1 MASGRALGPAFGGH
15 AGSVG
20 AQLAAFTVD
29 AVSVLALAIAVQA
42 ISGHV
47 LLTLIAVFEV
57 LVLLWLLE
65 ARTGATPGNLAVR
78 LRTSR
83 ADSPYSPGA
92 GRVLVRHIITGAGFL
107 IAVVGAWA
115 VVASGVLDSSGRAR
129 SLAARASGTQ
139 AVTVPRRVTASG
151 ATGLATQASVTMP
164 AVRQP
169 AVTSVAQGPGSAS
182 SPQAGSVG
190 ALASPHVMDAM
201 GAPISSSED
210 SVSMSMT
217 GTNVGGTAPVPAAQ
231 APAAATPSPT
241 QIAPVPGAAASRV
254 NLSDVDFGGASPGQ
268 ADEPGA
274 AGATTLL
281 LIFDTGQRETA
292 AIPAAIN
299 LGRKPTATEPGDV
312 LIAVTDSEGTV
323 SKNHARLEH
332 SRQRTWITDQG
343 STNGTEILEDDGG
356 ITRLAPHSRTEMPD
370 GARVRIGNRTFT
382 INALLD
388 QGGRS

>member
-1 MASGRALGPAFGGH
+1 
-15 AGSVG
+15 
-20 AQLAAFTVD
+20 
-29 AVSVLALAIAVQA
+29 
-42 ISGHV
+42 
-47 LLTLIAVFEV
+47 
-57 LVLLWLLE
+57 
-65 ARTGATPGNLAVR
+65 
-78 LRTSR
+78 
-83 ADSPYSPGA
+83 
-92 GRVLVRHIITGAGFL
+92 
-107 IAVVGAWA
+107 
-115 VVASGVLDSSGRAR
+115 
-129 SLAARASGTQ
+129 
-139 AVTVPRRVTASG
+139 
-151 ATGLATQASVTMP
+151 
-164 AVRQP
+164 
-169 AVTSVAQGPGSAS
+169 
-182 SPQAGSVG
+182 
-190 ALASPHVMDAM
+190 MDAM
-201 GAPISSSED
+201 GAPISSNED

-231 APAAATPSPT
+231 APAAPTPAPA

-274 AGATTLL
+274 AGGTTLL

-343 STNGTEILEDDGG
+343 STNGTEILEDDGA
-356 ITRLAPHSRTEMPD
+356 ITRLTPHTRTEVPD

-388 QGGRS
+388 NQGGRP